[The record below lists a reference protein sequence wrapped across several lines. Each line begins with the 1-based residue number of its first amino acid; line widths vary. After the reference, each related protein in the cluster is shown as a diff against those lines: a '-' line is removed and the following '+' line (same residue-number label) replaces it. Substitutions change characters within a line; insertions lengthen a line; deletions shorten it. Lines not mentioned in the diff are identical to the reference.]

1 MTLCKIGLM
10 SLGILA
16 GFMGSTCAEPV
27 KARFDTYFYQAPRYT
42 ARVLDEV
49 QTQASLDVLSCEG
62 QWCRVRFSGAEG
74 YVRDLVVHGPQIDI
88 THKDKKNLSNCF
100 KADQP
105 GGNAWQ
111 MERFCY

>member
-1 MTLCKIGLM
+1 MALCQRGFLSLSLLVGLV
-10 SLGILA
+10 GP
-16 GFMGSTCAEPV
+16 TCAEPV

-49 QTQASLDVLSCEG
+49 QTQANLDVISCEG
-62 QWCRVRFSGAEG
+62 QWCRVRYSGTEG
-74 YVRDLVVHGPQIDI
+74 YVRDLVVHGDQIDI
-88 THKDKKNLSNCF
+88 SHKDTKDLSHCF

-111 MERFCY
+111 TERFCH

>member
-1 MTLCKIGLM
+1 M
-10 SLGILA
+10 SLGLLV
-16 GFMGSTCAEPV
+16 GLVGSTCAEPV

-49 QTQASLDVLSCEG
+49 QTQASLNVISCEE
-62 QWCRVRFSGAEG
+62 QWCRVRYGGAEG

-88 THKDKKNLSNCF
+88 SHKDKQNLSNCF

-111 MERFCY
+111 VERFCH